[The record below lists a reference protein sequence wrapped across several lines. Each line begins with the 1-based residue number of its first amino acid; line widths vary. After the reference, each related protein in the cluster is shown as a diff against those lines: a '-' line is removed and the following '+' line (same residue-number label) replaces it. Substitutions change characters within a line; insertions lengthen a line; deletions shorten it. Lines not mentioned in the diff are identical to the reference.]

1 MHPYHPDYADGKR
14 KGRDK
19 ILLTLVVLNAMAEH
33 LSVEFSKVKHEE
45 DFEPERI
52 ADEILDICG
61 QHVLPGATANPLPDN
76 HPWAD
81 DFIEPEDRDR
91 DHYCPGHGDDE
102 DCEIDPLE
110 PCDACREQGY
120 EDEGPRHT

>member
-1 MHPYHPDYADGKR
+1 MSARND
-14 KGRDK
+14 
-19 ILLTLVVLNAMAEH
+19 LLRAVAEH

-76 HPWAD
+76 
-81 DFIEPEDRDR
+81 RDR